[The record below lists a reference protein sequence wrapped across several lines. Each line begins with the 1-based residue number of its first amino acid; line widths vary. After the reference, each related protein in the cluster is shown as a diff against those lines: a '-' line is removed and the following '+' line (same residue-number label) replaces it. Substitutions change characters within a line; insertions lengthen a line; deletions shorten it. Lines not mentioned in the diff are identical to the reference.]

1 MEDLLTFK
9 IGKYGI
15 EYLTELPSYY
25 IKMPDLWQLFIM
37 IDPGKGKV
45 NGNMKIRNNIT
56 LLIYDPYVKEYY
68 PRYIGDN
75 SDKEALY
82 KYFKDG
88 NLYINK
94 DDLL

>member
-1 MEDLLTFK
+1 MDLNFK

-15 EYLTELPSYY
+15 EYLTELPAHY
-25 IKMPDLWQLFIM
+25 IKMPDLWQLFVL
-37 IDPGKGKV
+37 IDPTKGRIKD
-45 NGNMKIRNNIT
+45 NIKIRNGIT

-68 PRYIGDN
+68 PRYLCDH
-75 SDKEALY
+75 SDREALY